1 MEVAE
6 IDSVVAICSDT
17 SPFNFT
23 YSSATTTDGVWS
35 GPGIIDDTLGTF
47 DPDTSGPGIHT
58 IRYKTPGVC
67 SVTDSVQI
75 VVRPRI
81 SVSIDSLQ
89 LAFCGVASEQTAVA
103 TPNNVGGFTI
113 GRWEKS
119 SSWPSDWDTGLSFD
133 NDSTLKFNPTGRQA
147 ATDTI
152 FYVVDDNIAV
162 CGARDTLR
170 IGISNMEVAEI
181 DTLSFKQMC
190 SDDGATTFALLPAST
205 PGGKWSGPGIIDDLL
220 GVFHADSSGIGT
232 HMIKYTTRGVC
243 FASDSHAIKVVLK
256 ETLTL
261 TGKQVYCGDTLPDS
275 IFANKSGGVFFGGW
289 DTVALTTVNDSTR
302 TFDPVKLNQTGVDV
316 INYGI
321 AGQCGDTA
329 SLSITV
335 KAVDVPDIDGSNASA
350 LCQTDSKVTVSLMP
364 TATTGG
370 FWRDS
375 LGGNTYVNTSGEF
388 DPSIGEGVYKVLY
401 TTLGS
406 CFATDSHLISVVPEI
421 IVDLDTI
428 GKKFKYCSSDDDVNL
443 KQFLSVLTTNTD
455 ALWDIRQD
463 VSSPV
468 DVSSSI
474 KDKSKLEISSL
485 PSSKVDV
492 RYILKYSLGNPSS
505 NCRDSD
511 SVVITIVPVLD
522 PTITPPSSDTVCNT
536 LGSLAFINTG
546 DNGGVWSIDNG
557 GVINSTT
564 GVMTLKSESIGSYSI
579 TYSLGAYCPIDST
592 VKLEVDSPFNPK
604 IVNPGKICAY
614 DPVFDL
620 TAEVD
625 SDGSWSGTGIINDS
639 VFNPQVNGND
649 GGAYSITYSF
659 YGICPVD
666 STLEF
671 VVDKVYDPTIN
682 NEPLSNICVID
693 GPYIFQRTDAGGR
706 WSVDKG
712 GVIDSITGEMNL
724 DLSGG
729 GAFKVVYTHS
739 GCFISDTVSITI
751 DTLGIPE
758 ITSMGPF
765 CENESVQSHD
775 ILPLTSGGVWSS
787 TPVSGVIDPSSG
799 EFYPSLAGPGSHLI
813 RYDLFGTCPV
823 WDTTTVIVND
833 LPDNWSTGPSGLVG
847 CEPFTSKLGIESD
860 GSLPLTTRWISSS
873 LDTITDGL
881 DSLENTFVNDGVYTV
896 YSWVEFENGCLDTG
910 SVKVRVDP
918 IPEPDFDWSPKNTTV
933 IEPFIQFENLSKAVY
948 DDTEYLWDLGRS
960 IDKRIPYPATSIE
973 VNPSATYPD
982 PDSASYWISLTATN
996 QGGCTSKIVR
1006 RIWILDNFS
1015 TYTPNAFTP
1024 DGNGLNDVF
1033 FPKGKNHN
1041 NIEGSFEYHFMIFN
1055 RWGQMVWDSKTPY
1068 QPWDGTELKTSN
1080 KVQEDVYVW
1089 KLKVWDNVESIL
1101 KTQYGRVSL
1110 LR

>member
-1 MEVAE
+1 MYSGMAASKWSTSSTWPAEWTFGSSLVTDTSNSSLTFNPNALGSHTDSIFYRINSNKFVCGDTSALVIVIDSMETAE
-6 IDSVVAICSDT
+6 IDSVFSLCSGDT
-17 SPFNFT
+17 TSFNFT
-23 YSSATTTDGVWS
+23 VVGTPGGTWS
-35 GPGIIDDTLGTF
+35 GKGITNDSLGTF
-47 DPDTSGPGIHT
+47 NPSVAGAGVHT

-67 SVTDSVQI
+67 FVW
-75 VVRPRI
+75 
-81 SVSIDSLQ
+81 DSL
-89 LAFCGVASEQTAVA
+89 
-103 TPNNVGGFTI
+103 TI
-113 GRWEKS
+113 
-119 SSWPSDWDTGLSFD
+119 TVL
-133 NDSTLKFNPTGRQA
+133 LQ
-147 ATDTI
+147 DTI
-152 FYVVDDNIAV
+152 I
-162 CGARDTLR
+162 
-170 IGISNMEVAEI
+170 
-181 DTLSFKQMC
+181 
-190 SDDGATTFALLPAST
+190 
-205 PGGKWSGPGIIDDLL
+205 
-220 GVFHADSSGIGT
+220 
-232 HMIKYTTRGVC
+232 
-243 FASDSHAIKVVLK
+243 
-256 ETLTL
+256 L

-302 TFDPVKLNQTGVDV
+302 TFDPVELNQTGVDV

-375 LGGNTYVNTSGEF
+375 LGGTTYVNTSGEF

-671 VVDKVYDPTIN
+671 VVDKVYDPTIK

-724 DLSGG
+724 DLTGG